1 MLHTVQE
8 GTLLVASLTVL
19 GFRVMGDGWVMDGN
33 GKLPMFSLV
42 HDGQQI
48 TVRASV

>member
-19 GFRVMGDGWVMDGN
+19 GFRVMGDGWVMDG
-33 GKLPMFSLV
+33 KLPMFSLV